1 MLDTIAALPGD
12 RLTLDEYS
20 EDFDVRFGSLRNT
33 DVWKLER
40 QQEFDQPEEESWLA
54 FADGRRDESLRM
66 MEEERA
72 SLRAEFD
79 RLAGLGCRIR
89 RVRVVEKPIP
99 LYLLWELHSL
109 RVRAQCGEDIRVI
122 SAKPVAPFER
132 EGPVPEI
139 VTLGDTVTYRIRYD
153 DRGILDGAVR
163 YTDPD
168 VTARCRSEIAALHE
182 TAEAM
187 EEFFIREVGGA
198 EVACV

>member
-54 FADGRRDESLRM
+54 FADGRRDEALRM

-72 SLRAEFD
+72 SLRTEFD

-109 RVRAQCGEDIRVI
+109 RIRAQCGEDIRVI

-132 EGPVPEI
+132 ERPVPELL
-139 VTLGDTVTYRIRYD
+139 TLGDAATYRIRYD

-168 VTARCRSEIAALHE
+168 VTARCRSEIAALHK